1 MLLAKMIIDCW
12 FDLLCRW
19 YFLYLY
25 WLMSLVRI
33 VIIDRRCDLLFCAN
47 YIWIHNCNCIWRCLW
62 REFLLI
68 DDVICSSVQ
77 MVFVLLVH
85 FSLWGGVVIA
95 KWKITILLS
104 SIDFHFHFYL
114 KRIHFFNFAL
124 LLSLLHKKHLLEKS
138 LLFVLLVHFSLWGAV
153 VIAKWKITIL
163 LSLFDFHSHFSK
175 KKKQFFHLFSLL
187 LCHFHFHFCYTYQS
201 SWYHLS
207 RLCTFFS
214 LRRSCDYKVENH
226 RPIVLNYFHF
236 HFFESTSPWFST
248 FSLSLSLLHTKHRTE
263 QLLQFSLRKTWE
275 RFVNCKVEKS
285 RISQ

>member
-1 MLLAKMIIDCW
+1 
-12 FDLLCRW
+12 
-19 YFLYLY
+19 
-25 WLMSLVRI
+25 MSLARI
-33 VIIDRRCDLLFCAN
+33 FIDWRCADGICFCF
-47 YIWIHNCNCIWRCLW
+47 CTCIWRQLSS
-62 REFLLI
+62 LI

-175 KKKQFFHLFSLL
+175 KTKQFFT
-187 LCHFHFHFCYTYQS
+187 CFHFCFV
-201 SWYHLS
+201 
-207 RLCTFFS
+207 TFTFTFATPIRAADIICPTCAPFS
-214 LRRSCDYKVENH
+214 LWGGVVITKWK
-226 RPIVLNYFHF
+226 ITAL
-236 HFFESTSPWFST
+236 
-248 FSLSLSLLHTKHRTE
+248 LS
-263 QLLQFSLRKTWE
+263 
-275 RFVNCKVEKS
+275 
-285 RISQ
+285 

>member
-47 YIWIHNCNCIWRCLW
+47 YIWIHNCNCIWQCLW

-68 DDVICSSVQ
+68 DDVQ
-77 MVFVLLVH
+77 MVFLVVFVSVSVLV
-85 FSLWGGVVIA
+85 FGDNYYLWLTM
-95 KWKITILLS
+95 W
-104 SIDFHFHFYL
+104 
-114 KRIHFFNFAL
+114 FAL
-124 LLSLLHKKHLLEKS
+124 LCRWYLSS
-138 LLFVLLVHFSLWGAV
+138 LC
-153 VIAKWKITIL
+153 T
-163 LSLFDFHSHFSK
+163 SLFEEELWLQSGKSPSYCLYLIFTLTFQK
-175 KKKQFFHLFSLL
+175 KKNHLFSLL
-187 LCHFHFHFCYTYQS
+187 LCHFYFHFCYTYQS

-275 RFVNCKVEKS
+275 RLVNCKVEKS